1 MEQYTLNVESIVA
14 GPTILADR
22 LSEMDKLS
30 DEELYSI
37 LRGSYSVFLSNA
49 INSPC
54 LDFLRHN
61 SRFITILSQVIMEV
75 ELKLDERIYCN
86 SMIYKELSETESPYL
101 QRVYYILGMLANQN
115 IMSKIM
121 STGIDKALATYLAVV
136 RKSSFNFKD
145 NVSRLNF
152 AIMCATPEKM
162 TVQRITDIYCALFNT
177 VTEVKDLFFLIIR
190 DTYVFSSEED
200 WITPD
205 ILQVA
210 RNMNCAV
217 LSILDSLSRDKLYE
231 ILSEY
236 AHMILIEDLTE
247 EDVRFSFKIVS
258 PIEFPKIVS
267 VMTELADKELPLI

>member
-1 MEQYTLNVESIVA
+1 
-14 GPTILADR
+14 
-22 LSEMDKLS
+22 
-30 DEELYSI
+30 
-37 LRGSYSVFLSNA
+37 
-49 INSPC
+49 
-54 LDFLRHN
+54 
-61 SRFITILSQVIMEV
+61 
-75 ELKLDERIYCN
+75 
-86 SMIYKELSETESPYL
+86 
-101 QRVYYILGMLANQN
+101 
-115 IMSKIM
+115 
-121 STGIDKALATYLAVV
+121 
-136 RKSSFNFKD
+136 
-145 NVSRLNF
+145 
-152 AIMCATPEKM
+152 MCATPEKM